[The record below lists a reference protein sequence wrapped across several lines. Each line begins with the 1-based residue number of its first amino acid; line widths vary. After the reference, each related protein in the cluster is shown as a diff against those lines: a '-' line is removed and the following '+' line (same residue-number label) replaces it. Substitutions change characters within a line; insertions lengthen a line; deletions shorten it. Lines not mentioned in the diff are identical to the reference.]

1 MAQPSVAY
9 FFNSRKRTA
18 VDDTKINQARKVLIL
33 DQANTCSTT
42 RHGLDKQNEI
52 IFAQV
57 SRDLAST
64 EDGCPNGKLK
74 KLQDKEETIGLSKII
89 TVSNPSNP
97 AQKKIIKATRKKLKP
112 TTNNRNIQE
121 LINNMKNQ
129 EIAIE
134 SKLESGEETHRTPP
148 ASPKKPTINAMDKVR
163 LDGPSIKEI
172 RNKMSRSKRLA
183 DLKASIARF
192 QEADKKLSEIE
203 KETIGIPDS
212 PKLKGFKTIEL
223 QVMTR

>member
-1 MAQPSVAY
+1 MAQPSVAC

-42 RHGLDKQNEI
+42 KNGLDKQNEL

-57 SRDLAST
+57 SKDSDST

-74 KLQDKEETIGLSKII
+74 KLQDKEEMIGLSKII
-89 TVSNPSNP
+89 TVPNTIVP
-97 AQKKIIKATRKKLKP
+97 AQKKIIKATRKRLKP
-112 TTNNRNIQE
+112 TANNRNIQE
-121 LINNMKNQ
+121 LINNMKNH
-129 EIAIE
+129 ETVIE

-148 ASPKKPTINAMDKVR
+148 ASPKKPTVNAMDKVR
-163 LDGPSIKEI
+163 MDGPSIKEI
-172 RNKMSRSKRLA
+172 RNKMCRSKRLA

-192 QEADKKLSEIE
+192 QEGDRKLSEIG
-203 KETIGIPDS
+203 KETVGIPDS

-223 QVMTR
+223 HVMTR

>member
-1 MAQPSVAY
+1 MAQPSVAC

-18 VDDTKINQARKVLIL
+18 ADDTKINQARKVLVL

-42 RHGLDKQNEI
+42 KNGLDKQNQL

-57 SRDLAST
+57 LDST

-74 KLQDKEETIGLSKII
+74 KLQDKEEMICLSKII
-89 TVSNPSNP
+89 TAPNTIVPV
-97 AQKKIIKATRKKLKP
+97 QKKIIKATRKRLKP
-112 TTNNRNIQE
+112 TANNRNIQE
-121 LINNMKNQ
+121 LINNMKNH
-129 EIAIE
+129 ETMIE

-148 ASPKKPTINAMDKVR
+148 ASPNKNAMDKVR
-163 LDGPSIKEI
+163 MDGPSIKEL
-172 RNKMSRSKRLA
+172 RNKMCRSKRLA

-192 QEADKKLSEIE
+192 QEGDRKLTEIE
-203 KETIGIPDS
+203 KETVGIPDS

-223 QVMTR
+223 HVMTR

>member
-1 MAQPSVAY
+1 MAQPSVAC

-18 VDDTKINQARKVLIL
+18 ADDTKINQARKVLVL

-42 RHGLDKQNEI
+42 KNGLDKQNQL

-57 SRDLAST
+57 LDST

-74 KLQDKEETIGLSKII
+74 KLQDKEETICLSKII
-89 TVSNPSNP
+89 TAPNTIVPV
-97 AQKKIIKATRKKLKP
+97 QKKIIKATRKRLKP
-112 TTNNRNIQE
+112 TANNRNIQE
-121 LINNMKNQ
+121 LINNMKNH
-129 EIAIE
+129 ETMIE

-148 ASPKKPTINAMDKVR
+148 ASPNKNAMDKVR
-163 LDGPSIKEI
+163 MDGPSIKEL
-172 RNKMSRSKRLA
+172 RNKMCRSKRLA

-192 QEADKKLSEIE
+192 QEGDRKLTEIE
-203 KETIGIPDS
+203 KETVGIPDS

-223 QVMTR
+223 HVMTR